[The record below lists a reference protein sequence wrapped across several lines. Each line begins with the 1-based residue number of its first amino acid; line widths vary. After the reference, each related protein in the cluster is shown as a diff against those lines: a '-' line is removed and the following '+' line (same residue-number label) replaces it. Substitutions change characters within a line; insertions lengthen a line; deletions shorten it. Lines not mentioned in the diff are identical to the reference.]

1 MMATTD
7 SRGHLYCS
15 ASPRVIRASIVIL
28 LFAIAYAVIVLAI
41 GVIPLNIFLRKVLG
55 ASIMPSIWRNSMVRL
70 VERTAVAGIACW
82 VALAL
87 SGRVRGLLTGKGMLA
102 LGAVMSG
109 ALAGAVDVGLQ
120 KLWTPHLVKAAHAGL
135 IWGAALSCA
144 ITGAVAI
151 AVTLLFIT
159 RSTKLVP
166 REG

>member
-7 SRGHLYCS
+7 SRGHLYGS

-41 GVIPLNIFLRKVLG
+41 GVIPLNNFLRKVLG
-55 ASIMPSIWRNSMVRL
+55 ASILRNSMVRL

-135 IWGAALSCA
+135 IWGAGLSCA
-144 ITGAVAI
+144 ITGA
-151 AVTLLFIT
+151 
-159 RSTKLVP
+159 
-166 REG
+166 